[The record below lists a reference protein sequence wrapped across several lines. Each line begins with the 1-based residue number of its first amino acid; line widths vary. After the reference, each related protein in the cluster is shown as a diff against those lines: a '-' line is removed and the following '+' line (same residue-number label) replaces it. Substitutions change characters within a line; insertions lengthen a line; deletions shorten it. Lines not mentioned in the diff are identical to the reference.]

1 MHFYLI
7 NAFCSQLF
15 HNSVHSVNRYCEQTM
30 RNFLSLLVD
39 IEGREEEEERERERE
54 EAKVIILSLNKF
66 MFKVNIFQ

>member
-1 MHFYLI
+1 
-7 NAFCSQLF
+7 
-15 HNSVHSVNRYCEQTM
+15 M